1 MKIKNLIPGN
11 DEVAVVIFQNETS
24 RLIQFNIIKKSD
36 SKQYEDSLI
45 EKFGGED
52 EFKNNYTSFAMEQEE
67 MDMIIKAGLI
77 PFMKIMAE
85 ASGHEES
92 AEDKA
97 NYEYYYGKTNTEI
110 N

>member
-1 MKIKNLIPGN
+1 MKIKNLIPGD
-11 DEVAVVIFQNETS
+11 DEVAVVIFNNETS
-24 RLIQFNIIKKSD
+24 RLIEFNIIKKSD

-52 EFKNNYTSFAMEQEE
+52 NFKNNYISFALEYEE
-67 MDMIIKAGLI
+67 MDMVIKSGLI
-77 PFMKIMAE
+77 PFMKIIAE
-85 ASGHEES
+85 ELGHKES

-97 NYEYYYGKTNTEI
+97 NFEYYYGKTNTEI